1 VAFTPLKPVNVT
13 CHFESMIIP
22 DFISGLICLGFLQ
35 NVWKNS
41 DHANRDRQMTGF
53 FSSLRIR
60 LLLIVFFAALP
71 ALAVII
77 YSGLGQR
84 QLAKDAAVKE
94 MLNKTLTIATFQ
106 KLVFEEAH
114 RELAILAKLPAVRD
128 QNPKPCSAVL
138 ANFLKT
144 NPSYVNL
151 GLADG
156 SGKIVCSALPVEKEH
171 SIADRHYFQ
180 TILKTGRFAV
190 GAYQV
195 GRISAKV
202 SIGVGYPILDVRGNP
217 ERVIFAGLD
226 LTWLQNFLNESAG
239 GLFDPKANITVID
252 VNGTVLARWPEGAK
266 WAGLHRPQVEII
278 KTSLTEGKGTT
289 EAYGLDGVHKLYAF
303 SPLDRTRQVGFIYA
317 GIPTAALYSKM
328 DRELAR
334 NLIILGLAIVLTL
347 TVAWFSSSQL
357 VLSRITPLINAAR
370 RISAGDLSA
379 RTGLAYGKGEID
391 HLARDFDEMAAELQ
405 RRAEAVNF
413 ANRTLSLA
421 NQAAAIEQLL
431 QGFST
436 EIKNYT
442 RCAAVGIRV
451 LREDGKI
458 PYQVCQGFSQEFY
471 ELESPL
477 STENDACM
485 CVNVIK
491 GATDPKL
498 PYYTE
503 YGSFYLNQATYFLAS
518 RSPEDEGKTRN
529 VCNKFG
535 YESVALVPLRVG
547 SQLLG
552 LIHVAD
558 SQADMVPL
566 RLVEELE
573 KVSMRLGQALKR
585 LQAEE
590 NIRTLSHELIKAQ
603 EQEKQRIS
611 RELHDSAA
619 QELSVLKIGLEN
631 LQHDLSEKS
640 VEESS
645 LRISQLVQ
653 KLQQTLSSIRTL
665 SYDLRPPD
673 LEHFGLVQVIK
684 THCEEFTARTGIKVD
699 FMAAG
704 IEAGHLDDDAAINF
718 HRIIQEGLTNVWRH
732 SQAMNVNIRL
742 VASFPKIILRLEDDG
757 QGFDVMQQE
766 ASRHGDKHLGLLG
779 MRERVALLGGAM
791 KIESQRN
798 KGTKISIEIPWK
810 GEDLGA
816 KEEAPHC

>member
-1 VAFTPLKPVNVT
+1 MEEWFSLATR
-13 CHFESMIIP
+13 
-22 DFISGLICLGFLQ
+22 
-35 NVWKNS
+35 
-41 DHANRDRQMTGF
+41 DHQMTGF
-53 FSSLRIR
+53 FSSLRAR

-71 ALAVII
+71 AMAIII
-77 YSGLGQR
+77 YSGLEQR
-84 QLAKDAAVKE
+84 QLTKDTAVKE

-114 RELAILAKLPAVRD
+114 RELAILAKLPSMRN
-128 QNPKPCSAVL
+128 QNFEECSAVL
-138 ANFLKT
+138 ANFQKT
-144 NPSYVNL
+144 SLEYVNL
-151 GLADG
+151 GLADQ
-156 SGKIVCSALPVEKEH
+156 SGKIICSSLPTEQEQ

-195 GRISAKV
+195 GRISGKV
-202 SIGVGYPILDVRGNP
+202 TIGVGYPIFDGGGNL
-217 ERVIFAGLD
+217 ERVIYAGLD
-226 LTWLQNFLNESAG
+226 LTWLQNFLDESAG
-239 GLFDPKANITVID
+239 GLFDPQANITVVD
-252 VNGTVLARWPEGAK
+252 LNGTVLARWPEGAK
-266 WAGLHRPQVEII
+266 WMGLHRPQVEII
-278 KTSLTEGKGTT
+278 KTSLTKGKGTT

-303 SPLDRTRQVGFIYA
+303 SPLDRTRQVGFIYS
-317 GIPTAALYSKM
+317 GIPTAALYAKM

-334 NLIILGLAIVLTL
+334 NLIILGLAIALTL

-357 VLSRITPLINAAR
+357 VLSRITPLINAAT

-379 RTGLAYGKGEID
+379 RSGLAYGKGEID
-391 HLARDFDEMAAELQ
+391 YLARGFDEMAGELQ
-405 RRAEAVNF
+405 RRAEAVHF
-413 ANRTLSLA
+413 TNRTLIIA
-421 NQAAAIEQLL
+421 NQAGTIEQLL
-431 QGFST
+431 QGVSA

-451 LREDGKI
+451 VGEDGKI
-458 PYQVCQGFSQEFY
+458 PYQVCQGFSQEFF

-477 STENDACM
+477 CTNNDVCM

-491 GATDPKL
+491 GVTDPKL
-498 PYYTE
+498 PFYTE
-503 YGSFYLNQATYFLAS
+503 NGSFYLNRTTHFAAS
-518 RSPEDEGKTRN
+518 ASPENKGKTRN

-547 SQLLG
+547 SQMLG
-552 LIHVAD
+552 LIHLAD
-558 SQADMVPL
+558 FQEDMVPL

-573 KVSMRLGQALKR
+573 KVGMRLGEALRR

-603 EQEKQRIS
+603 EQERQKIS

-619 QELSVLKIGLEN
+619 QELSALKIGLEN
-631 LQHDLSEKS
+631 LQDNLPEKS
-640 VEESS
+640 VEEFN
-645 LRISQLVQ
+645 LRISQL
-653 KLQQTLSSIRTL
+653 LQQLHQTLNSIRTL

-673 LEHFGLVQVIK
+673 LEHFGLVQSIK

-718 HRIIQEGLTNVWRH
+718 YRIIQEGLTNVWRH
-732 SQAMNVNIRL
+732 TQAMNVTIRL

-757 QGFDVMQQE
+757 QGFDVMEQQ
-766 ASRHGDKHLGLLG
+766 ASRQGDKQLGLLG
-779 MRERVALLGGAM
+779 MRERVALLGGKI
-791 KIESQRN
+791 KIESQRE

-810 GEDLGA
+810 GEELGA